1 VSAAGSPSPAPGL
14 FAERLR
20 AGLPASAADGTVLQ
34 CAVPPASAPVETVEG
49 AAALPPVRERQAEAA
64 GAEPPL
70 PGAPEGTASARKRGR
85 RRREGHPY
93 QIFFH
98 APATARDA
106 MWNLIAPGGRPCS
119 GFVPG
124 PAATLCS
131 AFWSGRG
138 AGANEGGG
146 RNQGTTPAEPGI
158 PCDDKSLPISSPHIA
173 VGLSVSLNSGCA
185 PRRGRGSEARRSC
198 AASFSLLLHEGRRA
212 PGWNWNFINSRF
224 VTSG

>member
-1 VSAAGSPSPAPGL
+1 MSAAGSSSPAPGL

-20 AGLPASAADGTVLQ
+20 ASLPAPAADGTVLQ
-34 CAVPPASAPVETVEG
+34 CGVPPASAPVEAVED
-49 AAALPPVRERQAEAA
+49 AAPLPPVRERQAEAA
-64 GAEPPL
+64 GAESPL
-70 PGAPEGTASARKRGR
+70 PGAPEGTASARKRCR

-93 QIFFH
+93 QFFFR
-98 APATARDA
+98 APAIARAA
-106 MWNLIAPGGRPCS
+106 MRSSTGVGDRPCS

-138 AGANEGGG
+138 AGANDGGG

-158 PCDDKSLPISSPHIA
+158 PCGDKSLPISSRHIA
-173 VGLSVSLNSGCA
+173 VGLSIPLSLGCA
-185 PRRGRGSEARRSC
+185 QRRGRGSEARRSC
-198 AASFSLLLHEGRRA
+198 AASFSLLLHAGRRA

>member
-1 VSAAGSPSPAPGL
+1 MEA
-14 FAERLR
+14 
-20 AGLPASAADGTVLQ
+20 
-34 CAVPPASAPVETVEG
+34 VEG
-49 AAALPPVRERQAEAA
+49 TAPLSPVPEWKAETAGPERS
-64 GAEPPL
+64 L
-70 PGAPEGTASARKRGR
+70 PGTPEGTASARKRCHH
-85 RRREGHPY
+85 RREGHPY
-93 QIFFH
+93 QIFFR
-98 APATARDA
+98 AAAIARAA
-106 MWNLIAPGGRPCS
+106 MRSSTGVGDRPCS

-198 AASFSLLLHEGRRA
+198 AASFSLLHEGRRA